1 MIAVAVLIAQ
11 IARRALRDA
20 VDNPHQRES
29 T

>member
-1 MIAVAVLIAQ
+1 MIAVAVLTSQ

-20 VDNPHQRES
+20 VDNPNQRES